1 MHFCVA
7 TVTSIFNY
15 IYPSIAEAAQARVQI
30 LKLQKDQSKE
40 KNKRHGFSDLVAWD
54 TWDNLVFLGESVF
67 PRKVQQ
73 ETTQRSGAPLQIPS
87 IDEKTSSKAARD
99 YALGAS
105 FATQETTFT
114 SRAHVLMLLHG
125 KFNQTTS
132 LTYTVSSRFWK
143 QHAII
148 SKTVCYKQNCF
159 CLYCTISLIKHHL
172 HSFSRFTSLTHVA
185 QKRSKPSRCTR
196 GPHVPPATIH
206 SSTLAWQ
213 ILQDFAGRNSLR
225 FGYWGPKGWRNHE
238 KFHQTTPPMFGLCTS
253 VCSAKE
259 ADENTHFSG
268 LFQAASF
275 TKK

>member
-1 MHFCVA
+1 M
-7 TVTSIFNY
+7 
-15 IYPSIAEAAQARVQI
+15 
-30 LKLQKDQSKE
+30 
-40 KNKRHGFSDLVAWD
+40 AWD

-172 HSFSRFTSLTHVA
+172 HSSSRFTSLYTCSSSKKIKA
-185 QKRSKPSRCTR
+185 QQVHKRSTR
-196 GPHVPPATIH
+196 TTSYHPLLHSGLEDTPKTLREEIRLDLDTGGPK
-206 SSTLAWQ
+206 
-213 ILQDFAGRNSLR
+213 AGEIMRNSIKQHRQCLASVPVFAALKR
-225 FGYWGPKGWRNHE
+225 PTK
-238 KFHQTTPPMFGLCTS
+238 TPTS
-253 VCSAKE
+253 VALK
-259 ADENTHFSG
+259 
-268 LFQAASF
+268 AASF
-275 TKK
+275 TKKWRLWMAQWARFDKQSGKTEEYSRTLRY